1 MGLFK
6 RMELVVKSKT
16 SKLLDRYE
24 DPRETLDYSYQK
36 QLELLQQVKRSTA
49 TVITAK
55 KRLELQ
61 RVKLQQNIQKLDSQ
75 AKDSVN
81 AGRDDLARL
90 VLERKANNVIEIEN
104 LTLQIQEQEIEQQKL
119 INTEKKLSAK
129 VNAFRTKKETIKAQ
143 YTAAEAQVKV
153 KEAVTGISEEM
164 ADVGFAIDRAEE
176 KTETMR
182 AKSAALDE
190 MVELGALD
198 EIGGDDEIE
207 RELKKMKTT
216 TGVDDELANGKMII
230 RVVTEGQYEVSDS
243 LLDELNELDNE
254 IVGLIESGD
263 ETRFRDVLRNFI
275 SLIRE
280 NGKPLDTDVIVESDL
295 IVPPEDLTLSEA
307 TKVFNG
313 EGLIPD

>member
-1 MGLFK
+1 
-6 RMELVVKSKT
+6 MELVVKSKAN
-16 SKLLDRYE
+16 KLLDRYE

-61 RVKLQQNIQKLDSQ
+61 RAKLQQNIQKLDSQ
-75 AKDSVN
+75 ARDAVN

-90 VLERKANNVIEIEN
+90 VLERKTNNMIEIEN
-104 LTLQIQEQEIEQQKL
+104 LTTQIQEQEIEQQKL

-129 VNAFRTKKETIKAQ
+129 INAFRTKKEMIKAQ

-198 EIGGDDEIE
+198 EVGGEDEIE

-216 TGVDDELANGKMII
+216 TGVDDELAKLKAEM
-230 RVVTEGQYEVSDS
+230 E
-243 LLDELNELDNE
+243 
-254 IVGLIESGD
+254 
-263 ETRFRDVLRNFI
+263 
-275 SLIRE
+275 
-280 NGKPLDTDVIVESDL
+280 K
-295 IVPPEDLTLSEA
+295 
-307 TKVFNG
+307 
-313 EGLIPD
+313 

>member
-1 MGLFK
+1 
-6 RMELVVKSKT
+6 MELVVKSKT
-16 SKLLDRYE
+16 NKLLDRYE

-61 RVKLQQNIQKLDSQ
+61 KVKLQQNIMKLDSQ

-90 VLERKANNVIEIEN
+90 VLERKANNVIEIES
-104 LTLQIQEQEIEQQKL
+104 LTVQIQDQEIEQQKL

-129 VNAFRTKKETIKAQ
+129 INAFRTKKETIKAQ

-176 KTETMR
+176 KTENMR

-207 RELKKMKTT
+207 RELRKMKTT
-216 TGVDDELANGKMII
+216 TGVDDELAK
-230 RVVTEGQYEVSDS
+230 
-243 LLDELNELDNE
+243 L
-254 IVGLIESGD
+254 
-263 ETRFRDVLRNFI
+263 
-275 SLIRE
+275 
-280 NGKPLDTDVIVESDL
+280 KVEM
-295 IVPPEDLTLSEA
+295 E
-307 TKVFNG
+307 K
-313 EGLIPD
+313 

>member
-1 MGLFK
+1 
-6 RMELVVKSKT
+6 MELVVKSKAN
-16 SKLLDRYE
+16 KLLDRYE

-49 TVITAK
+49 TVITSK

-104 LTLQIQEQEIEQQKL
+104 LTTQIQEQEIEQEKL

-129 VNAFRTKKETIKAQ
+129 INAFRTKKETIKAQ

-164 ADVGFAIDRAEE
+164 ADVGFAIERAEE

-198 EIGGDDEIE
+198 EIGGEDEIE
-207 RELKKMKTT
+207 RELRKMKTT
-216 TGVDDELANGKMII
+216 TGVDDELAKLKAEM
-230 RVVTEGQYEVSDS
+230 E
-243 LLDELNELDNE
+243 
-254 IVGLIESGD
+254 
-263 ETRFRDVLRNFI
+263 
-275 SLIRE
+275 
-280 NGKPLDTDVIVESDL
+280 K
-295 IVPPEDLTLSEA
+295 
-307 TKVFNG
+307 
-313 EGLIPD
+313 

>member
-1 MGLFK
+1 
-6 RMELVVKSKT
+6 MELVVKSKAN
-16 SKLLDRYE
+16 KLLDRYE

-75 AKDSVN
+75 AIDSVN

-104 LTLQIQEQEIEQQKL
+104 LTVQIQEQEIEQQKL

-164 ADVGFAIDRAEE
+164 ADVGFAIERAEE

-198 EIGGDDEIE
+198 EIGGEDEIE
-207 RELKKMKTT
+207 RELRKMKTT
-216 TGVDDELANGKMII
+216 TGVDDELAKLKAEM
-230 RVVTEGQYEVSDS
+230 E
-243 LLDELNELDNE
+243 
-254 IVGLIESGD
+254 
-263 ETRFRDVLRNFI
+263 
-275 SLIRE
+275 
-280 NGKPLDTDVIVESDL
+280 K
-295 IVPPEDLTLSEA
+295 
-307 TKVFNG
+307 
-313 EGLIPD
+313 

>member
-1 MGLFK
+1 M
-6 RMELVVKSKT
+6 VKSKAN
-16 SKLLDRYE
+16 KLLDRYE

-61 RVKLQQNIQKLDSQ
+61 RVKLQQNIRKLDSQ

-90 VLERKANNVIEIEN
+90 VLERKANNVIEIES
-104 LTLQIQEQEIEQQKL
+104 LTTQIQEQEIEQEKL

-129 VNAFRTKKETIKAQ
+129 INAFRTKKETIKAQ

-176 KTETMR
+176 KTENMR

-198 EIGGDDEIE
+198 EIGGEDEIE

-216 TGVDDELANGKMII
+216 TGVDDELAKLKA
-230 RVVTEGQYEVSDS
+230 EKE
-243 LLDELNELDNE
+243 
-254 IVGLIESGD
+254 
-263 ETRFRDVLRNFI
+263 
-275 SLIRE
+275 
-280 NGKPLDTDVIVESDL
+280 K
-295 IVPPEDLTLSEA
+295 
-307 TKVFNG
+307 
-313 EGLIPD
+313 

>member
-1 MGLFK
+1 
-6 RMELVVKSKT
+6 MELVVKSKAN
-16 SKLLDRYE
+16 KLLDRYE

-75 AKDSVN
+75 ARDAVN

-90 VLERKANNVIEIEN
+90 VLERKTNNTIEIEN
-104 LTLQIQEQEIEQQKL
+104 LTVQIQEQEIEQQKL

-129 VNAFRTKKETIKAQ
+129 INAFRTKKETIKAQ

-176 KTETMR
+176 KTENMR

-198 EIGGDDEIE
+198 EIGGEDEIE
-207 RELKKMKTT
+207 RELRKMKTT
-216 TGVDDELANGKMII
+216 TGVDDELAKLKAEM
-230 RVVTEGQYEVSDS
+230 E
-243 LLDELNELDNE
+243 
-254 IVGLIESGD
+254 
-263 ETRFRDVLRNFI
+263 
-275 SLIRE
+275 
-280 NGKPLDTDVIVESDL
+280 K
-295 IVPPEDLTLSEA
+295 
-307 TKVFNG
+307 
-313 EGLIPD
+313 

>member
-1 MGLFK
+1 
-6 RMELVVKSKT
+6 MELVVKSKAN
-16 SKLLDRYE
+16 KLLDRYE

-49 TVITAK
+49 TVITSK

-90 VLERKANNVIEIEN
+90 VLERKANNVIEIEH
-104 LTLQIQEQEIEQQKL
+104 LTVQIQEQEIEQQKL

-129 VNAFRTKKETIKAQ
+129 INAFRTKKETIKAQ

-176 KTETMR
+176 KTENMR

-207 RELKKMKTT
+207 RELRKMKTT
-216 TGVDDELANGKMII
+216 TGVDDELAK
-230 RVVTEGQYEVSDS
+230 
-243 LLDELNELDNE
+243 L
-254 IVGLIESGD
+254 
-263 ETRFRDVLRNFI
+263 
-275 SLIRE
+275 
-280 NGKPLDTDVIVESDL
+280 KVEM
-295 IVPPEDLTLSEA
+295 E
-307 TKVFNG
+307 K
-313 EGLIPD
+313 

>member
-16 SKLLDRYE
+16 NKLLDRFE

-49 TVITAK
+49 TVVTTK

-61 RVKLQQNIQKLDSQ
+61 RVKLQQNLQKLDGQ
-75 AKDSVN
+75 AKDAVT

-90 VLERKANNVIEIEN
+90 VLERKRSNELEIEN
-104 LTLQIQEQEIEQQKL
+104 LTVQIGEQEIEQQKL
-119 INTEKKLSAK
+119 IETERKLSAK
-129 VNAFRTKKETIKAQ
+129 IEAFRTKKETIKAQ
-143 YTAAEAQVKV
+143 YTSAEAQVKV

-176 KTETMR
+176 KTENMR

-198 EIGGDDEIE
+198 EIGGGDEIE
-207 RELKKMKTT
+207 RELRKIRTT
-216 TGVDDELANGKMII
+216 AGVDDELARLKEEMK
-230 RVVTEGQYEVSDS
+230 R
-243 LLDELNELDNE
+243 
-254 IVGLIESGD
+254 
-263 ETRFRDVLRNFI
+263 
-275 SLIRE
+275 
-280 NGKPLDTDVIVESDL
+280 
-295 IVPPEDLTLSEA
+295 
-307 TKVFNG
+307 
-313 EGLIPD
+313 

>member
-1 MGLFK
+1 
-6 RMELVVKSKT
+6 MELVVKSKAN
-16 SKLLDRYE
+16 KLLNRYE

-49 TVITAK
+49 TAITSK

-61 RVKLQQNIQKLDSQ
+61 RAKLQQNINKLDSQ
-75 AKDSVN
+75 AADAVN

-104 LTLQIQEQEIEQQKL
+104 LTVQIQDQEIEQQKL
-119 INTEKKLSAK
+119 IDTERKLSAK
-129 VNAFRTKKETIKAQ
+129 IDAFRTKKETIKAQ

-176 KTETMR
+176 KTENMR

-198 EIGGDDEIE
+198 EIGGEDEIE
-207 RELKKMKTT
+207 RELRKMKTT
-216 TGVDDELANGKMII
+216 TGVDDDLAKLKAEMA
-230 RVVTEGQYEVSDS
+230 
-243 LLDELNELDNE
+243 
-254 IVGLIESGD
+254 
-263 ETRFRDVLRNFI
+263 
-275 SLIRE
+275 
-280 NGKPLDTDVIVESDL
+280 K
-295 IVPPEDLTLSEA
+295 
-307 TKVFNG
+307 
-313 EGLIPD
+313 

>member
-1 MGLFK
+1 
-6 RMELVVKSKT
+6 MELVVKSKAN
-16 SKLLDRYE
+16 KLLDRYE

-61 RVKLQQNIQKLDSQ
+61 RVKLQQNIRKLDSQ

-90 VLERKANNVIEIEN
+90 VLERKANNVIEIES
-104 LTLQIQEQEIEQQKL
+104 LTTQIQEQEIEQEKL

-129 VNAFRTKKETIKAQ
+129 INAFRTKKETIKAQ

-176 KTETMR
+176 KTENMR

-198 EIGGDDEIE
+198 EIGGEDEIE

-216 TGVDDELANGKMII
+216 TGVDDELAKLKAEM
-230 RVVTEGQYEVSDS
+230 E
-243 LLDELNELDNE
+243 
-254 IVGLIESGD
+254 
-263 ETRFRDVLRNFI
+263 
-275 SLIRE
+275 
-280 NGKPLDTDVIVESDL
+280 K
-295 IVPPEDLTLSEA
+295 
-307 TKVFNG
+307 
-313 EGLIPD
+313 

>member
-1 MGLFK
+1 
-6 RMELVVKSKT
+6 MELVVKSKAN
-16 SKLLDRYE
+16 KLLDRYE

-75 AKDSVN
+75 AIDSVN

-104 LTLQIQEQEIEQQKL
+104 LTTQIQEQEIEQEKL

-198 EIGGDDEIE
+198 EIGGEDEIE
-207 RELKKMKTT
+207 RELRKMKTT
-216 TGVDDELANGKMII
+216 TGVDDELAKLKAEM
-230 RVVTEGQYEVSDS
+230 E
-243 LLDELNELDNE
+243 
-254 IVGLIESGD
+254 
-263 ETRFRDVLRNFI
+263 
-275 SLIRE
+275 
-280 NGKPLDTDVIVESDL
+280 K
-295 IVPPEDLTLSEA
+295 
-307 TKVFNG
+307 
-313 EGLIPD
+313 

>member
-1 MGLFK
+1 
-6 RMELVVKSKT
+6 MELVVKSKAN
-16 SKLLDRYE
+16 KLLDRYE

-104 LTLQIQEQEIEQQKL
+104 LTTQIQEQEIEQEKL

-129 VNAFRTKKETIKAQ
+129 INAFRTKKETIKAQ

-164 ADVGFAIDRAEE
+164 ADVGFAIERAEE

-198 EIGGDDEIE
+198 EIGGEDEIE
-207 RELKKMKTT
+207 RELRKMKTT
-216 TGVDDELANGKMII
+216 TGVDDELAKLKAEM
-230 RVVTEGQYEVSDS
+230 E
-243 LLDELNELDNE
+243 
-254 IVGLIESGD
+254 
-263 ETRFRDVLRNFI
+263 
-275 SLIRE
+275 
-280 NGKPLDTDVIVESDL
+280 K
-295 IVPPEDLTLSEA
+295 
-307 TKVFNG
+307 
-313 EGLIPD
+313 